1 MQTPPRRA
9 AHGGKDVILVRWET
23 SPDDIHGLIAAK
35 GILTAHGGIA
45 SHAALVAR
53 GMGKPC
59 VAGCGGLT
67 IDLERR
73 VATVRRSTRSPRA
86 T

>member
-1 MQTPPRRA
+1 M
-9 AHGGKDVILVRWET
+9 ILVRWET
-23 SPDDIHGLIAAK
+23 SPDDIHGLVAAK

-59 VAGCGGLT
+59 VAGCGEL
-67 IDLERR
+67 DDRPRAPES
-73 VATVRRSTRSPRA
+73 RRSAATPSPRA

>member
-1 MQTPPRRA
+1 M
-9 AHGGKDVILVRWET
+9 RWET

-59 VAGCGGLT
+59 VAGCCRP
-67 IDLERR
+67 DDRHRNR
-73 VATVRRSTRSPRA
+73 VATIDGPIASPRA

>member
-1 MQTPPRRA
+1 M
-9 AHGGKDVILVRWET
+9 RWET

-59 VAGCGGLT
+59 VAGCAALRSTWSAGS
-67 IDLERR
+67 
-73 VATVRRSTRSPRA
+73 RRSAGTRSPRA

>member
-1 MQTPPRRA
+1 M
-9 AHGGKDVILVRWET
+9 RWET

-59 VAGCGGLT
+59 VAGCAELT
-67 IDLERR
+67 IDLEQQGRDDRR
-73 VATVRRSTRSPRA
+73 PRGRRGRR
-86 T
+86 

>member
-1 MQTPPRRA
+1 M
-9 AHGGKDVILVRWET
+9 RWET

-59 VAGCGGLT
+59 VAGCSDLT

-73 VATVRRSTRSPRA
+73 IASIAGHASPRA
-86 T
+86 TRSRSTAARAA